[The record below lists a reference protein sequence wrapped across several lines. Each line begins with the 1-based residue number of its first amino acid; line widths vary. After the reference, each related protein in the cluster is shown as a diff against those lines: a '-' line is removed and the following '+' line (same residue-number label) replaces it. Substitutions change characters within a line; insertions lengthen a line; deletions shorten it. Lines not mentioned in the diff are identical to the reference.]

1 MNDDQTPTLPPE
13 QPSVSPTP
21 QPVATPSNPVA
32 VPRITDITR
41 TPPRP
46 VGPASIPVQQPQPTS
61 QPTPQPTL
69 PTTPVTAATAPHP
82 AAPSTTSVQQPTEVQ
97 EPPQVVS
104 ELQDQAEQSASFAD
118 TLKVIFWGFINWVAA
133 PLLIVFILH
142 NFVFQAYHVDGSSMT
157 PTLHTADYM
166 IVSKVENTFAKL
178 TGKAYIPRRHQVVVF
193 NYPQDPSL
201 IFIKRVTAL
210 PGERVVVKN
219 GTITVYNSEHPDG
232 FNPDDGTFE
241 RSATYTE
248 GDVDEVVPEG
258 SIFVVGDNRLPSGS
272 YDSREWGMLP
282 SKDIIGNA
290 VIRLLPL
297 DGFRFFNRVTEVKLG
312 LN

>member
-1 MNDDQTPTLPPE
+1 MNDDNQTPSTPE
-13 QPSVSPTP
+13 PQVQP
-21 QPVATPSNPVA
+21 QPVAPPAAPVA
-32 VPRITDITR
+32 PRITDITR
-41 TPPRP
+41 TAPAP
-46 VGPASIPVQQPQPTS
+46 VAPAA
-61 QPTPQPTL
+61 PTPQPQ
-69 PTTPVTAATAPHP
+69 PQPVQPPAPP
-82 AAPSTTSVQQPTEVQ
+82 VPDSVAQLQ
-97 EPPQVVS
+97 E
-104 ELQDQAEQSASFAD
+104 EAEQNANFAD

-166 IVSKVENTFAKL
+166 IISKVENTLAKL
-178 TGKAYIPRRHQVVVF
+178 TGKSYIPRRHQVVVF

-219 GTITVYNSEHPDG
+219 GTITVYNTEHPDG
-232 FNPDDGTFE
+232 FSPDDDSFE

-258 SIFVVGDNRLPSGS
+258 NIFVVGDNRLPSGS

-282 SKDIIGNA
+282 SKDIIGNS

-297 DGFRFFNRVTEVKLG
+297 DGFRFFNRIPGVKLG